1 MNRTN
6 PPNKPFGRGRW
17 LHVILRAAHLIA
29 VVLLGAAWL
38 GGSLSGAQ
46 AAVWVAL
53 TGFLMFVLDIVR
65 RPSHPRELA
74 GFSVI
79 VKLLLI
85 AWMIVDVEARMAL
98 FWVILAG
105 SVFFSHASAE
115 IRHIPLFG
123 RRQRQSSPE

>member
-1 MNRTN
+1 MKT
-6 PPNKPFGRGRW
+6 PAPNKPFGRGRW
-17 LHVILRAAHLIA
+17 LHVLLRAAHLAA
-29 VVLLGAAWL
+29 VVLLGAQWL
-38 GGSLSGAQ
+38 DGAISGAE
-46 AAVWVAL
+46 AAIWVAL
-53 TGFLMFVLDIVR
+53 TGLLMFVLDIVR

-85 AWMIVDVEARMAL
+85 VWMIVDADARLTL

-123 RRQRQSSPE
+123 RRPRQSPPD